1 MTAQDVLDFW
11 FLPPGSEGYGAARD
25 EWFRKDDAF
34 DALVRERFGP
44 LVEQAIGGGL
54 REWDR
59 QGPRESL
66 ARILL
71 LDQFTRNALRGK
83 AESFAGDALALEAA
97 QRLLESGADGE
108 LLPVQLW
115 FSYMPFEHAENMAM
129 QEQSVTLFSALAA
142 AKPQLD
148 GALDCARKHRAVIER
163 FGRFP
168 GRNAALGRVSTAE
181 EVAYLAQG
189 GSGF

>member
-11 FLPPGSEGYGAARD
+11 FLPPGSEGYGGARA

-34 DALVRERFGP
+34 DALIRERFGP

-54 REWDR
+54 HEWDG
-59 QGPRESL
+59 QGPRQAL

-71 LDQFTRNALRGK
+71 LDQFTRNACRGK
-83 AESFAGDALALEAA
+83 AASFAGDALAQDAA
-97 QRLLESGADGE
+97 QRLLESGAEGE

-115 FSYMPFEHAENMAM
+115 FAYLPFEHAESMAM
-129 QEQSVTLFSALAA
+129 QEQSVALFSALAA
-142 AKPQLD
+142 ANPQLD
-148 GALDCARKHRAVIER
+148 GALDYARKHRAVIER
-163 FGRFP
+163 FGRSP
-168 GRNAALGRVSTAE
+168 GRNAALGRVSTPE